1 MPKNKILFTFQ
12 VKQSHEKIRAFLV
25 TFTFFLKVVS
35 DAKRNQF
42 AIQLPHEQLSHFRQ
56 LT

>member
-42 AIQLPHEQLSHFRQ
+42 AIQLPHEQLSHFGQ